1 MQRKLTLLVAFVL
14 GSVSQAVSKA
24 AEPTQPSQIIAAKAP
39 ASPADNAADLLVAE
53 VVARQKERRSISA
66 DLIETV
72 AMGSQR
78 FKATG
83 RFVTLGSQLRL
94 EFHVSLG
101 EKTSGSL
108 LEISDGE
115 TLWSVTELVGTK
127 RVTRRDVRQIAAAA
141 EAFAQARQDSS
152 AGWLPEL
159 GIGGLIGLIASM
171 ERTMTFSMQPLVGEQ
186 AEQFA
191 VVEGRWKPE
200 FRRRFT
206 PGDNDPLPEQIPDS
220 VRLFIDRQ
228 TYFPQRIAYLK
239 VAAGKSPVRS
249 ILTLDFKNV
258 VLDGPVDTTLFEFLP
273 PEGVIPED
281 ITRDYLNLLKV
292 ETQPNGK

>member
-1 MQRKLTLLVAFVL
+1 MPRKLTTWIALVLVSVL
-14 GSVSQAVSKA
+14 QVASKA
-24 AEPTQPSQIIAAKAP
+24 AEPPQLPQATTATVPP
-39 ASPADNAADLLVAE
+39 ASADNAADLLVSE

-66 DLIETV
+66 DLVETV

-94 EFHVSLG
+94 EFQVSLG
-101 EKTSGSL
+101 EKSSGSL

-141 EAFAQARQDSS
+141 EAFAQSRQDSS
-152 AGWLPEL
+152 ARWLPEL
-159 GIGGLIGLIASM
+159 GTGGLIGLIASM

-206 PGDNDPLPEQIPDS
+206 PGDNDPLPEQIPES

-239 VAAGKSPVRS
+239 AAAGKSPVRS

-258 VLDGPVDTTLFEFLP
+258 VLDGPVDTTLFEFFP

-292 ETQPNGK
+292 DPAAPAK